1 MNRMKLHFLGPGF
14 VIVATALAL
23 GLSHEAEGSED
34 WRDLYLDAK
43 PVLDARYRFE
53 FVDQDGR
60 PEDAKANTIRTRA
73 GLETGRFFGFGV
85 GFDVEWVEAI
95 GGEDFNNTIN
105 GKTQFPVVADPD
117 DEQIN
122 QLFIVSE
129 NTVPNTLFKLGRQR
143 IIWDNSRFIG
153 NVGFRQNEQT
163 FDAFR
168 GTVTAIPN
176 TALEYVYLEEV
187 HRIFG
192 GDSPVGDLDLNG
204 HGFRAQYSGF
214 EPLTITPFVLLL
226 DYDAGSQANLDSQ
239 SFGVLVGGN
248 RALGDDWS
256 LLYAGSVAYQEDH
269 ADNPTGFNH
278 WYYRIEP
285 GVAYKNI
292 KLKAGYEVLE
302 GNGATAFQTPLA
314 TLHKFNGLTDQFLTT
329 PPDGLEDLY
338 LSLAAPLPGENWLSG
353 LTFKAGY
360 HQFWA
365 ENGGSHYGWEW
376 DAGIFKKIDV
386 GFGSFN
392 LGVQYASYDA
402 DSFSS
407 DTDKLWLTLQFKFS
421 AKPLRAY
428 LSNGDG

>member
-1 MNRMKLHFLGPGF
+1 MNRTQVPLLAPGF
-14 VIVATALAL
+14 AIVATALAL
-23 GLSHEAEGSED
+23 GMSSEVRGSED
-34 WRDLYLDAK
+34 WRNLYLDAM

-60 PEDAKANTIRTRA
+60 SEDAKANTVRTRA
-73 GLETGRFFGFGV
+73 GLETGRFFGLGL
-85 GFDVEWVEAI
+85 GFDFEWIEAL
-95 GGEDFNNTIN
+95 GSEDFNNTIN
-105 GKTQFPVVADPD
+105 GKTRFPIVADPD

-122 QLFIVSE
+122 QLYIVSQ
-129 NTVPNTLFKLGRQR
+129 NTIPDTLFKLGRQR

-168 GTVTAIPN
+168 GLVTAIPD

-192 GDSPVGDLDLNG
+192 DGSPVGDLGLDS
-204 HGFRAQYSGF
+204 HGIRAQYSGF

-226 DYDAGSQANLDSQ
+226 DYDAGSQAGLDSQ
-239 SFGVLVGGN
+239 SYGILLGGSH
-248 RALGDDWS
+248 ALDDDWS
-256 LLYAGSVAYQEDH
+256 LLYSGSVAHQDDY
-269 ADNPTGFNH
+269 ADNPADFDH

-292 KLKAGYEVLE
+292 KLRASYEVLE
-302 GNGATAFQTPLA
+302 GDGTSAFQTPLA

-338 LSLAAPLPGENWLSG
+338 LSLDAPLPGEGWLSG

-365 ENGGSHYGWEW
+365 EKGDSHYGWEW
-376 DAGIFKKIDV
+376 DTGVFKKIDV
-386 GFGSFN
+386 EFGSFN
-392 LGVQYASYDA
+392 LGIQYASYDA
-402 DSFSS
+402 DSFSN
-407 DTDKLWLTLQFKFS
+407 DTDKLWLTLQFKIS
-421 AKPLRAY
+421 AKPLRSY
-428 LSNGDG
+428 LGDGDG